1 MSSTGPSCRGSAGTR
16 MTHGSRSTN
25 AASQCFQV
33 LDVPSGRPRAAV
45 RAAEI
50 DSELLAARSAAIIW
64 SGLIW
69 PAEVA
74 ASCSST
80 NSSCTAHPTSKRH
93 FASLLSISPPPFRA
107 QPARL
112 TRNSLCPG
120 LSRSKLRA
128 SRRFTNS
135 NAIPPNATSFSKT
148 KWVRRSG
155 RISWERTPSKS
166 GEALP
171 SHLL

>member
-1 MSSTGPSCRGSAGTR
+1 

-120 LSRSKLRA
+120 LYGKEAEAELRTHEPYPEGTPPHEPHEPPPPKA
-128 SRRFTNS
+128 AETGSVSLQVPRVAMRVTLRRGGVVT
-135 NAIPPNATSFSKT
+135 TY
-148 KWVRRSG
+148 
-155 RISWERTPSKS
+155 IS
-166 GEALP
+166 
-171 SHLL
+171 